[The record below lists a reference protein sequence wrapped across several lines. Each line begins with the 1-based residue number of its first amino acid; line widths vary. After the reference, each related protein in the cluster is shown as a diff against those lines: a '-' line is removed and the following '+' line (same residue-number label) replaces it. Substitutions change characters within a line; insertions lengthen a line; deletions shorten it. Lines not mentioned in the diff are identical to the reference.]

1 MIKRLWTAMAS
12 IRLTLWL
19 LVLLTVNLFI
29 GSFYAKS
36 MPVFGKLNA
45 QLFPSWLMAH
55 NTGHNW
61 WIFTLFGLLFLLAM
75 NTAACTLERLS
86 FLMRRRG
93 QHRRTI
99 FTLLLAPSIMH
110 LCFLFIIGGHA
121 LTEFTGSKQRLPAEV
136 GQQVS
141 IDNLRITLLDRHY
154 DYWQA
159 PLLEGVM
166 KQCTATLQLENGT
179 SIEQREIAI
188 LEPIFWQGYTLH
200 LGMAGKPG
208 VDTLPPLQITVKKD
222 PGLLPILFGN
232 TVLCLLMLWYFPQ
245 IRKIRNGG
253 QKP

>member
-1 MIKRLWTAMAS
+1 
-12 IRLTLWL
+12 
-19 LVLLTVNLFI
+19 
-29 GSFYAKS
+29 
-36 MPVFGKLNA
+36 
-45 QLFPSWLMAH
+45 
-55 NTGHNW
+55 
-61 WIFTLFGLLFLLAM
+61 
-75 NTAACTLERLS
+75 
-86 FLMRRRG
+86 
-93 QHRRTI
+93 
-99 FTLLLAPSIMH
+99 
-110 LCFLFIIGGHA
+110 
-121 LTEFTGSKQRLPAEV
+121 
-136 GQQVS
+136 
-141 IDNLRITLLDRHY
+141 
-154 DYWQA
+154 
-159 PLLEGVM
+159 M